1 MCFILF
7 FQVNSF
13 AQWYIHENIPTTND
27 LFSITFPSESIGYAV
42 GEDIVL
48 KSTNGGLTWE
58 TLSIPTELNANWR
71 SVHFINDTVGFICGN
86 NRFMKTNN
94 GGMTWD
100 GNENILSY
108 FTSTYFTSPFNGFLS
123 SEDNNIYKTTDGG
136 GNWNSQ
142 ELVTGN
148 SGLSDVYF
156 LNSDT
161 GYCIGYQETG
171 MDSYDGKIFKTENG
185 GVSWFEVAT
194 TSNKLNEI
202 RFLNH
207 NLGIA
212 VGTYGYIATTNDGGN
227 NWDEQNICDTCE
239 LTSILFQNDT
249 SILIAGFAPAWIQG
263 GNPQHG
269 VIYHSTNNGVNWDFD
284 QLPFT
289 NPLQS
294 ISRNSDFN
302 IFCAGYNG
310 LILQNANYT
319 NVNDHDKTL
328 PNKYELSIYPNPTS
342 DIVKINYKLSSQ
354 SFVKISMTDY
364 TGREFIQIS
373 NNRKDSGTHE
383 TIVNLKN
390 KESGIYF
397 CVIMINENRMVHKII
412 KTNGL

>member
-1 MCFILF
+1 MSFILF

-13 AQWYIHENIPTTND
+13 AQWFIHENIPTTND
-27 LFSITFPSESIGYAV
+27 LFSITFPSESIGYTV
-42 GEDIVL
+42 GEGIVL
-48 KSTNGGLTWE
+48 KSTNGGNTWE
-58 TLSIPTELNANWR
+58 TLNIPYELNASWR
-71 SVHFINDTVGFICGN
+71 SVHFINDTVGFVTGLN
-86 NRFMKTNN
+86 GFMKTNN

-100 GNENILSY
+100 GNETIQNY
-108 FTSTYFTSPFNGFLS
+108 FTSTYFNTPNSGFLTS
-123 SEDNNIYKTTDGG
+123 DDNNIYSTSDGG
-136 GNWNSQ
+136 ENWISD

-148 SGLSDVYF
+148 SGLTDVYF
-156 LNSDT
+156 INEDT
-161 GYCIGYQETG
+161 GYCIGYQEL
-171 MDSYDGKIFKTENG
+171 DWDVYNGKIFKTENG
-185 GVSWFEVAT
+185 GISWLEVAT

-202 RFLNH
+202 RFFNQ

-249 SILIAGFAPAWIQG
+249 SILIAGYSPVWIQG
-263 GNPQHG
+263 DNPQHG
-269 VIYHSTNNGVNWDFD
+269 VIYHSTDNGVNWDFD

-319 NVNDHDKTL
+319 NINDHNKAF

-342 DIVKINYKLSSQ
+342 DIVKINYRLSSQ
-354 SFVKISMTDY
+354 SFVKISITDY
-364 TGREFIQIS
+364 TGKEFIQIS
-373 NNRKDSGTHE
+373 NNRKNSGTHE

-412 KTNGL
+412 KTNDL